1 MYIPEFWCGVFATI
15 LCEIVVSTLIVICS
29 NLRKGNKDESDFN

>member
-1 MYIPEFWCGVFATI
+1 MYIPEFWCGVFATV

-29 NLRKGNKDESDFN
+29 NLKGGHKDEGDFN